1 MKRTTI
7 YLDPELELLLKT
19 EMRRRKRPMADLI
32 REALRAYLGRGRRPL
47 EGPPGAGAFR
57 SGRRDTA
64 QQAERVLARTRYG
77 EDR

>member
-19 EMRRRKRPMADLI
+19 EMRRRKKPMATLI
-32 REALRAYLGRGRRPL
+32 RDALRAYLRRGSGTP
-47 EGPPGAGAFR
+47 PPGAGAFR

-64 QQAERVLARTRYG
+64 QNAERVLARTRFG
-77 EDR
+77 EER